1 MTNKGG
7 ANPKYLDLETETKK
21 QVNFRLPIDIIE
33 KLQTIG
39 KFTNKTNTEIVTELL
54 SDYLSNKILTNNY
67 LDLETEIYLKIPEQ
81 DEIKHALYVT
91 AQEIEN
97 NKRELKQ
104 RELITIANI
113 NEFYYDKL
121 MESIGNQTRF
131 KIGESIK
138 LERKVTEKIKSE
150 IWEKIKNYIVL
161 LIPNNL
167 DRFDSV
173 NLTYKTVFKDGQEGH
188 AGIDF
193 LIIPGLVEYK
203 DYLND
208 LGECLYIFYFKHCDG
223 NTEIYLIDYVDAVEI
238 IGDKNENLKNLL
250 KTIYIKLIRAET
262 LEDVTEL
269 ANLYN
274 TGNFK
279 QITDETHF
287 KPNLIKV
294 KDKYISNIG
303 LYSYETLNNKLEALE
318 KENQDLKD
326 KINELEAQAVSVDEF
341 KKEAQA
347 LINDII
353 KRNDIDL

>member
-7 ANPKYLDLETETKK
+7 ADPKYMGLENETKK
-21 QVNFRLPIDIIE
+21 QINIRLPIDIIE
-33 KLQTIG
+33 KLQTLG
-39 KFTNKTNTEIVTELL
+39 KFTNKTNTDIITELL
-54 SDYLSNKILTNNY
+54 KEYLSDKVLTNNY

-81 DEIKHALYVT
+81 DELKHALYVK
-91 AQEIEN
+91 ADEIEN

-121 MESIGNQTRF
+121 METIGNQTRF

-138 LERKVTEKIKSE
+138 LEHKVTEKIKSE
-150 IWEKIKNYIVL
+150 IWETIKNYIVL

-167 DRFDSV
+167 DRFDSL
-173 NLTYKTVFKDGQEGH
+173 NLTYKTLFKDGQGGH

-208 LGECLYIFYFKHCDG
+208 LGECLYIFYFKHYEG
-223 NTEIYLIDYVDAVEI
+223 KTQIYLIDYVDAVEI

-269 ANLYN
+269 ANTYN

-279 QITDETHF
+279 QITDETTF

-303 LYSYETLNNKLEALE
+303 LYSYETLNNKVEALE
-318 KENQDLKD
+318 RENQELKE
-326 KINELEAQAVSVDEF
+326 KINNIEDETNE
-341 KKEAQA
+341 KIER
-347 LINDII
+347 II
-353 KRNDIDL
+353 KEVLDQYK